1 MSSPYAIMRLPISRV
16 ALMLL
21 AVGCIGFDATVPA
34 IAQDVATYLV
44 AATPHQPDS
53 EKWHAGSI
61 YRIGADQHLVQVN
74 HLFSPAEHL
83 TDVVG
88 DLHGHLF
95 LTGDHGIYIVHEDD
109 PRRLDFVA
117 LETFDT
123 FPCFGG
129 FAEPSGKTGIYYCV
143 GGNIYGV
150 MARSHFTASSVC
162 NRITTR
168 PTSHCAHRECCIT
181 SDVKGTCITLST
193 FTLDPHRNLES
204 QLD

>member
-21 AVGCIGFDATVPA
+21 AAGCIGSDATLPA
-34 IAQDVATYLV
+34 IAQGVATYLV
-44 AATPHQPDS
+44 AATPHRPDS
-53 EKWHAGSI
+53 EQWYSASI

-83 TDVVG
+83 TDVVD

-95 LTGDHGIYIVHEDD
+95 LAGDHGIYVVHEDD

-123 FPCFGG
+123 FPCFGA
-129 FAEPSGKTGIYYCV
+129 FAEPSGKTGIDYCV
-143 GGNIYGV
+143 GGNIYRV
-150 MARSHFTASSVC
+150 MARSNANLPRVGTGSWLDFASIQYGGQIGGPFQNLTPLRRSTAK
-162 NRITTR
+162 NW
-168 PTSHCAHRECCIT
+168 
-181 SDVKGTCITLST
+181 
-193 FTLDPHRNLES
+193 
-204 QLD
+204 